1 MESLQR
7 HSALIVVLL
16 VGLLGLPAASANEF
30 MEKRRLQTHAVTVDF
45 VNWSCEWIVCVCF
58 LICSGFHQN
67 VPLYGFGFCGVLDG
81 GCARIVRQAGY
92 RWVKV
97 KKKKKIKTSETRDFC
112 HWNRYFYEKRMFCG
126 VRKKIQNGFEFVSIL
141 RISAHSNAS

>member
-7 HSALIVVLL
+7 HSAVIVVLL

-97 KKKKKIKTSETRDFC
+97 KKKKKKLVKCEIFGTKIG
-112 HWNRYFYEKRMFCG
+112 NFYEKGFWCCDKTIPNDFWFCFNSSNI
-126 VRKKIQNGFEFVSIL
+126 RSFEC
-141 RISAHSNAS
+141 